1 MSCGR
6 PTASTRGLEG
16 VILMKGRETA
26 ASENSTSYF
35 PLLDR
40 VAGGYFAT
48 AATDKELYSK
58 FVDVIVED
66 GHITSP
72 EALSTFKLALSMRSA
87 APRIEA
93 HYQYYSTGVEPMLQD
108 TPQDGCE
115 AWVLSDSHQY
125 CDAALESRRETTLDN
140 TNTRALP
147 FDRLL
152 GAGPAA
158 VLYADVTSPSFG
170 PFHNLLTEKARR
182 NEISY
187 RVRYR
192 RPTGSGAGD
201 NHLPVSGYGVEL
213 ALKKTD
219 YIVIDD
225 REAAEDEGVKQDLGA
240 QVVLGDEEEMAD
252 LKPLSKAE
260 LALLGLKAASL
271 VMESDKPFETL
282 IKFTQDFPKYSA
294 WMAAHDVSLEFVEE
308 QRANRG
314 GLVPSGVNVLWM
326 NGVQLIERQVEPFNL
341 VDMLRRERTLISEVK
356 DVGLTGSEAISLL
369 SHPNVTSSK
378 VADNPQRFDWR
389 DDDEGGN
396 VIMWFNNL
404 ESDPEYEDFPKS
416 VKAVS

>member
-1 MSCGR
+1 MLL
-6 PTASTRGLEG
+6 TRN
-16 VILMKGRETA
+16 RETA

-40 VAGGYFAT
+40 VAGGYFTT

-58 FVDVIVED
+58 FLDVLVQD
-66 GHITSP
+66 GHVAGP

-93 HYQYYSTGVEPMLQD
+93 HYQYYSTGVESMLQD
-108 TPQDGCE
+108 TSQDGCE

-125 CDAALESRRETTLDN
+125 CDAALESPRKATLDN
-140 TNTRALP
+140 ANTRALP
-147 FDRLL
+147 FDRVL

-170 PFHNLLTEKARR
+170 PFHASLVEKARR
-182 NEISY
+182 KEISY

-192 RPTGSGAGD
+192 RATGSDAGD

-225 REAAEDEGVKQDLGA
+225 REAAEKEGVKQDLGS
-240 QVVLGDEEEMAD
+240 QVVLGEEDEVAD

-260 LALLGLKAASL
+260 LALVGLKAASL
-271 VMESDKPFETL
+271 VMESDEPFETL

-294 WMAAHDVSLEFVEE
+294 WVAAHDASPEFIEE

-314 GLVPSGVNVLWM
+314 GLVPSGMNVLWM
-326 NGVQLIERQVEPFNL
+326 NGVQLIERQIEPFNL

-356 DVGLTGSEAISLL
+356 DVGLTGKEAISLL

-378 VADNPQRFDWR
+378 IGDNSQRFDWR
-389 DDDEGGN
+389 DDSEGGN
-396 VIMWFNNL
+396 VIMWFNDL
-404 ESDPEYEDFPKS
+404 ENDPEYEDFPKS

>member
-1 MSCGR
+1 M
-6 PTASTRGLEG
+6 TTN
-16 VILMKGRETA
+16 RETA

-40 VAGGYFAT
+40 VADGCFAN

-58 FVDVIVED
+58 FVNVLVED
-66 GHITSP
+66 GHVASP

-87 APRIEA
+87 APRIET
-93 HYQYYSTGVEPMLQD
+93 HYQYYSTGVESILQD

-115 AWVLSDSHQY
+115 AWVLSGSHQY
-125 CDAALESRRETTLDN
+125 CDAALESAREATLDDA
-140 TNTRALP
+140 NTRTLP
-147 FDRLL
+147 FDRVL
-152 GAGPAA
+152 GTGPAA

-170 PFHNLLTEKARR
+170 PFHVSLVEKARR

-192 RPTGSGAGD
+192 RATGSDAGD
-201 NHLPVSGYGVEL
+201 GHLPVSGYGVEL

-225 REAAEDEGVKQDLGA
+225 RETAEGEGVKQDPGSQA
-240 QVVLGDEEEMAD
+240 VLGDEEEVAD

-260 LALLGLKAASL
+260 LALLGLKTASL
-271 VMESDKPFETL
+271 VMESDEPFETL

-294 WMAAHDVSLEFVEE
+294 WMAARDVSPEFIEE

-326 NGVQLIERQVEPFNL
+326 NGVQLIERQIEPFNL

-378 VADNPQRFDWR
+378 ISDNSQRFDWR
-389 DDDEGGN
+389 DDGEGGN
-396 VIMWFNNL
+396 VIMWFNDL
-404 ESDPEYEDFPKS
+404 ENDPEYEDYPKS
-416 VKAVS
+416 VKAVSSPR